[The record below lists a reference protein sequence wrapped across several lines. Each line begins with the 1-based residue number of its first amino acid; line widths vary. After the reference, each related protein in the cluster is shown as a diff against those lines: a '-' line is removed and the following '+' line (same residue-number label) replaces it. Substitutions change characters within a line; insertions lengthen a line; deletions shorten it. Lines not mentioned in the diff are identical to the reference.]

1 MPAVITKYFDY
12 GAKEIDF
19 LKSVDPVLGEAM
31 ERLGKVERV
40 IMPELFTAL
49 MHAIVGQLI
58 SAKAARTIWE
68 RMQERL
74 GEITPANLAVQ
85 AAEAIQGCG
94 MTMKKAVC
102 IKNIAQTIAQG
113 DFPLNELR
121 QLPDSEVIKRLTGLK
136 GVGKWTAEM
145 LLIHALER
153 PDIVSWGDIAVRRGM
168 MKLYGL
174 DSLTKE
180 QFDGYRRRYSPYG
193 SVASIYLWNLSFE

>member
-1 MPAVITKYFDY
+1 MPAVITKYFEY
-12 GAKEIDF
+12 GQKEIDY

-31 ERLGKVERV
+31 LRLGKIERV

-49 MHAIVGQLI
+49 MNAIVGQLI

-74 GEITPANLAVQ
+74 GEITPANLAAQSV
-85 AAEAIQGCG
+85 EDIQGCG

-102 IKNIAQTIAQG
+102 IKTIAQTIALG
-113 DFPLNELR
+113 DFQLEELK
-121 QLPDSEVIKRLTGLK
+121 QLPDAEVIKRLMTLK

-153 PDIVSWGDIAVRRGM
+153 PDIISWGDIAVRRGM

-174 DSLTKE
+174 DSITKE
-180 QFDGYRRRYSPYG
+180 QFDGYSLQYSPYG
-193 SVASIYLWNLSFE
+193 SIASIYLWDLSFD